1 MIFSQHR
8 DFMEVSNEH
17 LNEPIYNLEKN
28 NDNRYLKENRSGPM
42 SQAIHLN
49 STSVVDSVLATR
61 ENGNVK
67 FSYNYDADGN
77 MTLELS
83 ETWDGSQ
90 WVNYLRTV
98 YTFDSNKNMTS
109 QFFEYWDGNQWVKS
123 YRYTYTY
130 DPNGI
135 RTRQIYERRVEEQ
148 LVNDSRD
155 TFTYDSN
162 GNMISILS
170 ENWNESQ

>member
-1 MIFSQHR
+1 
-8 DFMEVSNEH
+8 
-17 LNEPIYNLEKN
+17 
-28 NDNRYLKENRSGPM
+28 
-42 SQAIHLN
+42 
-49 STSVVDSVLATR
+49 
-61 ENGNVK
+61 
-67 FSYNYDADGN
+67 
-77 MTLELS
+77 
-83 ETWDGSQ
+83 
-90 WVNYLRTV
+90 
-98 YTFDSNKNMTS
+98 MTS